1 MSARELLLC
10 FSPAARPAPAGP
22 AGAASGQAVDGGRGG
37 FRVSVERTL
46 TLREAAE
53 ATGLTTKALQRRI
66 DRGTLRAV
74 LTGGRRRIPL
84 TELYR
89 AGLVEPEAPRTPPP
103 PGPAEGPAGGTSGEA
118 PSPGPAGGPPVAEMI
133 GDLLARL
140 ERQAEQIGELR
151 ALERQAESLR
161 ASAEAERRAREEL
174 ESALFAAR
182 AEVSQ
187 LRAAR
192 TPARSLGVW
201 ALEGAGHMRRLL
213 ARGGD
218 RRRRRGRRSG

>member
-1 MSARELLLC
+1 M
-10 FSPAARPAPAGP
+10 
-22 AGAASGQAVDGGRGG
+22 
-37 FRVSVERTL
+37 RVSVERTL

-74 LTGGRRRIPL
+74 LSGGRRRIPL

-89 AGLVEPEAPRTPPP
+89 AGLIEPEAPRTPPSA
-103 PGPAEGPAGGTSGEA
+103 GPTEGSAGGGSGQG
-118 PSPGPAGGPPVAEMI
+118 PSPGPAEGPPVAEMI
-133 GDLLARL
+133 GELLARL

-182 AEVSQ
+182 AEVTQ

-192 TPARSLGVW
+192 VPSRSLGGW

-213 ARGGD
+213 VGRS
-218 RRRRRGRRSG
+218 RRRGRGARRPG